1 MDIDVSLVKDLRQ
14 KTGAG
19 IMDCKRALKVTQ
31 GNMDKAIEFLRQKGL
46 AKATKRVGRR
56 TDEGLI
62 GSYIHAGGRIGV
74 LVEVNCETDFV
85 ARTQEFKDLVKDISM
100 HIAATDPQYL
110 RREDIPEEI
119 IQKEK
124 HILRM
129 QALEMGKPEKVVDRI
144 VEGRME
150 RFFSEVCLLE
160 QAYVKDLD
168 VTVGD
173 LLNSLVGK
181 IGERIAIRRF
191 SRYQLGEDADENV
204 S

>member
-1 MDIDVSLVKDLRQ
+1 MDIDVSLVRDLRQ

-19 IMDCKRALKVTQ
+19 IMDCKRALKETG
-31 GNMDKAIEFLRQKGL
+31 GNIDKAIEFLRQKGL
-46 AKATKRVGRR
+46 AKAAKRVGQRA
-56 TDEGLI
+56 DEGLI

-85 ARTQEFKDLVKDISM
+85 ARTQEFKDFVKDIAM
-100 HIAATDPQYL
+100 HIAAADPQYL
-110 RREDIPEEI
+110 TREDISEEI

-124 HILRM
+124 HILKM
-129 QALEMGKPEKVVDRI
+129 QALEMGKPEKVIDRI
-144 VEGRME
+144 VEGKLE

-173 LLNSLVGK
+173 LVTSLTGK
-181 IGERIAIRRF
+181 IGERISIRRF
-191 SRYQLGEDADENV
+191 TRYQLGEESQDRA

>member
-19 IMDCKRALKVTQ
+19 IMDCKRALKETQ
-31 GNMDKAIEFLRQKGL
+31 GNIDKAIEFLRQKGL

-56 TDEGLI
+56 ADEGLI

-85 ARTQEFKDLVKDISM
+85 ARTQEFKDLAKDISM

-144 VEGRME
+144 AEGRME
-150 RFFSEVCLLE
+150 KFFSEVCLLE

-168 VTVGD
+168 VTVGE
-173 LLNSLVGK
+173 LLNLLMGK
-181 IGERIAIRRF
+181 IGERISIRRF
-191 SRYQLGEDADENV
+191 TRYQLGEETEETA

>member
-19 IMDCKRALKVTQ
+19 IMDCKRALKETG
-31 GNMDKAIEFLRQKGL
+31 GNIDKAIEFLRQKGL

-56 TDEGLI
+56 ADEGLI

-110 RREDIPEEI
+110 RREDIPEET

-191 SRYQLGEDADENV
+191 SRYQLGEEADESV

>member
-1 MDIDVSLVKDLRQ
+1 MDIDVSSLRDLRQ

-19 IMDCKRALKVTQ
+19 IMDCKRALTETR
-31 GNMDKAIEFLRQKGL
+31 GNIEKAIEFLRQKGL
-46 AKATKRVGRR
+46 ARAAKRAGR
-56 TDEGLI
+56 TANEGLI
-62 GSYIHAGGRIGV
+62 GSYIHPGGRIGV

-85 ARTQEFKDLVKDISM
+85 ARTQEFKEFVKDISM
-100 HIAATDPQYL
+100 QIAAADPQYL
-110 RREDIPEEI
+110 TREDIPQEV

-160 QAYVKDLD
+160 QAYVKDPD
-168 VTVGD
+168 QTVRD
-173 LLNSLVGK
+173 LLNSLTGK
-181 IGERIAIRRF
+181 IGERISIRRF
-191 SRYQLGEDADENV
+191 ARYQLGEEAEE
-204 S
+204 SPS

>member
-1 MDIDVSLVKDLRQ
+1 MDIDVSLVRDLRQ

-19 IMDCKRALKVTQ
+19 IMDCKRALKETQ
-31 GNMDKAIEFLRQKGL
+31 GNIDKAIEFLRQKGL
-46 AKATKRVGRR
+46 AKAVKRVGHRA
-56 TDEGLI
+56 DEGLI

-85 ARTQEFKDLVKDISM
+85 ARTQEFKDFVKNIGM
-100 HIAATDPQYL
+100 HIAAADSQYL
-110 RREDIPEEI
+110 TREDISEEI

-129 QALEMGKPEKVVDRI
+129 QALEMGKPEKVIDRI
-144 VEGRME
+144 VEGKLE

-168 VTVGD
+168 LTVGD
-173 LLNSLVGK
+173 LVNSLIGK
-181 IGERIAIRRF
+181 IGERISIRRF
-191 SRYQLGEDADENV
+191 TRYQLGEESQDRA

>member
-1 MDIDVSLVKDLRQ
+1 MDIDVSLVRDLRQ

-19 IMDCKRALKVTQ
+19 IMDCKRALKETG
-31 GNMDKAIEFLRQKGL
+31 GNIDKAIEFLRQKGL
-46 AKATKRVGRR
+46 AKAAKRVGQRA
-56 TDEGLI
+56 DEGLI

-85 ARTQEFKDLVKDISM
+85 ARTQEFKDFVKDIAM
-100 HIAATDPQYL
+100 HIAAADPQYL
-110 RREDIPEEI
+110 TREDISEEI

-124 HILRM
+124 HILKM
-129 QALEMGKPEKVVDRI
+129 QALEMGKPEKVIDRI
-144 VEGRME
+144 VEGKLE

-168 VTVGD
+168 VTVRD
-173 LLNSLVGK
+173 LVTSLTGK
-181 IGERIAIRRF
+181 IGERISIRRF
-191 SRYQLGEDADENV
+191 TRYQLGEESQDGA

>member
-1 MDIDVSLVKDLRQ
+1 MDIDVSSLRDLRQ

-19 IMDCKRALKVTQ
+19 IMDCKRALTETR
-31 GNMDKAIEFLRQKGL
+31 GNIEKAIEFLRQKGL
-46 AKATKRVGRR
+46 ARAAKRAGR
-56 TDEGLI
+56 TANEGLI
-62 GSYIHAGGRIGV
+62 GSYIHPGSRIGV

-85 ARTQEFKDLVKDISM
+85 ARTQEFKEFVKDISM
-100 HIAATDPQYL
+100 QIAAADPQYL
-110 RREDIPEEI
+110 TREDIPQEV

-160 QAYVKDLD
+160 QAYVKDPD
-168 VTVGD
+168 QTVRD
-173 LLNSLVGK
+173 LLNSLTGK
-181 IGERIAIRRF
+181 IGERISIRRF
-191 SRYQLGEDADENV
+191 ARYQLGEEAEE
-204 S
+204 SPS

>member
-19 IMDCKRALKVTQ
+19 IMDCKRALKETQ
-31 GNMDKAIEFLRQKGL
+31 GNIDKAIEFLRRKGL
-46 AKATKRVGRR
+46 AKAAKRGSLR

-85 ARTQEFKDLVKDISM
+85 ARTQEFKDFVKDIAM
-100 HIAATDPQYL
+100 HIAASDPQYL
-110 RREDIPEEI
+110 TGEDIPEEV

-129 QALEMGKPEKVVDRI
+129 QALDMGKPEKVVDRI
-144 VEGRME
+144 VEGKMKS
-150 RFFSEVCLLE
+150 FFSEVCLLE

-168 VTVGD
+168 LTVGD
-173 LLNSLVGK
+173 LLNSIIGK
-181 IGERIAIRRF
+181 VGERISIRRF
-191 SRYQLGEDADENV
+191 TRYQLGEGSGDIV

>member
-1 MDIDVSLVKDLRQ
+1 MDIDVSLVRDLRQ

-19 IMDCKRALKVTQ
+19 IMDCKRALKETG
-31 GNMDKAIEFLRQKGL
+31 GNIDKAIEFLRQKGL
-46 AKATKRVGRR
+46 AKAAKRVGQRA
-56 TDEGLI
+56 DEGLI

-85 ARTQEFKDLVKDISM
+85 ARTQEFKDFVKDIAM
-100 HIAATDPQYL
+100 HIAAADPQYL
-110 RREDIPEEI
+110 TREDISEEI

-124 HILRM
+124 HILKM
-129 QALEMGKPEKVVDRI
+129 QALEMGKPEKVIDRI
-144 VEGRME
+144 AEGKLE

-173 LLNSLVGK
+173 LVTSLTGK
-181 IGERIAIRRF
+181 IGERISIRRF
-191 SRYQLGEDADENV
+191 TRYQLGEESQDRA

>member
-19 IMDCKRALKVTQ
+19 IMDCKRALKETQ

-56 TDEGLI
+56 ADEGLI

-110 RREDIPEEI
+110 RREDVPEEI

-124 HILRM
+124 HILRL

-168 VTVGD
+168 VTVGN

-181 IGERIAIRRF
+181 MGERIAIRRF
-191 SRYQLGEDADENV
+191 SRYQLGEEADE
-204 S
+204 SAS

>member
-19 IMDCKRALKVTQ
+19 IMDCKRALKETQ

-56 TDEGLI
+56 ADEGLI

-110 RREDIPEEI
+110 RREDVPEEI

-124 HILRM
+124 HILRL

-150 RFFSEVCLLE
+150 RFFSEICLLE

-168 VTVGD
+168 VTVGN

-181 IGERIAIRRF
+181 MGERIAIRRF
-191 SRYQLGEDADENV
+191 SRYQLGEEADESV

>member
-1 MDIDVSLVKDLRQ
+1 MDIDVSLVKNLRQ

-19 IMDCKRALKVTQ
+19 IMDCKRALKETG
-31 GNMDKAIEFLRQKGL
+31 GNIDRAIEFLRQKGL
-46 AKATKRVGRR
+46 AKAAKRVGRR
-56 TDEGLI
+56 ADEGLI
-62 GSYIHAGGRIGV
+62 GSYIHPGGKIGV

-100 HIAATDPQYL
+100 HVAATDPQYL
-110 RREDIPEEI
+110 RREDISEEI

-144 VEGRME
+144 VEGKME

-181 IGERIAIRRF
+181 IGERISIRRF
-191 SRYQLGEDADENV
+191 SRYQLGEEADE
-204 S
+204 SSS

>member
-19 IMDCKRALKVTQ
+19 IMDCKRALKETQ
-31 GNMDKAIEFLRQKGL
+31 GNIDKAIEFLRRKGL
-46 AKATKRVGRR
+46 AKAAKRGSLR

-85 ARTQEFKDLVKDISM
+85 ARTQEFKDFVKDIAM
-100 HIAATDPQYL
+100 HIAASDPQYL
-110 RREDIPEEI
+110 TGEDIPEEV

-124 HILRM
+124 NILRM
-129 QALEMGKPEKVVDRI
+129 QALDMGKPEKVVDRI
-144 VEGRME
+144 VEGKMKS
-150 RFFSEVCLLE
+150 FFSEVCLLE

-168 VTVGD
+168 LTVGD
-173 LLNSLVGK
+173 LLNSIMGK
-181 IGERIAIRRF
+181 VGERISIRRF
-191 SRYQLGEDADENV
+191 TRYQLGEGSGDIV

>member
-19 IMDCKRALKVTQ
+19 IMDCKRALKETQ
-31 GNMDKAIEFLRQKGL
+31 GNIDKAIEFLRQKGL

-56 TDEGLI
+56 ADEGLI

-191 SRYQLGEDADENV
+191 SRYQLGEEADESV

>member
-1 MDIDVSLVKDLRQ
+1 MDIDVSLVRDLRQ

-19 IMDCKRALKVTQ
+19 IMDCKRALKETG
-31 GNMDKAIEFLRQKGL
+31 GNIDKAIAFLRQKGL
-46 AKATKRVGRR
+46 ATAAKRVGQRA
-56 TDEGLI
+56 DEGLI

-85 ARTQEFKDLVKDISM
+85 ARTQEFKDFVKDIAM
-100 HIAATDPQYL
+100 HIAAADPQYL
-110 RREDIPEEI
+110 TREDISEEI

-124 HILRM
+124 HILKM
-129 QALEMGKPEKVVDRI
+129 QALEMDKPEKVIDRI
-144 VEGRME
+144 VEGKLE

-173 LLNSLVGK
+173 LVTSLTGK
-181 IGERIAIRRF
+181 IGERISIRRF
-191 SRYQLGEDADENV
+191 TRYQLGEESQDRA

>member
-19 IMDCKRALKVTQ
+19 IMDCKAALKETQ
-31 GNMDKAIEFLRQKGL
+31 GNIEKAIEFLRRKGL
-46 AKATKRVGRR
+46 AKAAKRAGHRA
-56 TDEGLI
+56 DEGLI

-85 ARTQEFKDLVKDISM
+85 ARTQEFKDLVKDIAM
-100 HIAATDPQYL
+100 HIAAADPQYL
-110 RREDIPEEI
+110 TGEDIPEEV

-129 QALEMGKPEKVVDRI
+129 QALDMGKQEKVVDRI
-144 VEGRME
+144 VDGKMK

-160 QAYVKDLD
+160 QAYVKDLN

-173 LLNSLVGK
+173 LLNSIMGK
-181 IGERIAIRRF
+181 IGERISIRRF
-191 SRYQLGEDADENV
+191 TRYQLGEGSDE
-204 S
+204 SAS

>member
-1 MDIDVSLVKDLRQ
+1 MDIDVSSVKDLRQ

-19 IMDCKRALKVTQ
+19 IMDCKRALKEAQ
-31 GNMDKAIEFLRQKGL
+31 GNVDKAIEFLRQKGL
-46 AKATKRVGRR
+46 AKAAKRGGRR
-56 TDEGLI
+56 ADEGLV
-62 GSYIHAGGRIGV
+62 GSYIHTGGRIGV

-100 HIAATDPQYL
+100 HIAAADPQYL
-110 RREDIPEEI
+110 TREDIPEEVV
-119 IQKEK
+119 QEEK

-168 VTVGD
+168 LTVGN
-173 LLNSLVGK
+173 LLNSLMGK
-181 IGERIAIRRF
+181 IGERISIRRF
-191 SRYQLGEDADENV
+191 TRYQLGEEADE
-204 S
+204 SAS

>member
-19 IMDCKRALKVTQ
+19 IMDCKRALKETQ
-31 GNMDKAIEFLRQKGL
+31 GNIDKAIEFLRRKGL
-46 AKATKRVGRR
+46 AKAAKRGSLR

-85 ARTQEFKDLVKDISM
+85 ARTQEFKDFVKDIAM
-100 HIAATDPQYL
+100 HIAASDPQYL
-110 RREDIPEEI
+110 TGEDIPEEV

-129 QALEMGKPEKVVDRI
+129 QALDMGKPEKVVDRI
-144 VEGRME
+144 VEGKMKS
-150 RFFSEVCLLE
+150 FFSEVCLLE

-168 VTVGD
+168 LTVGD
-173 LLNSLVGK
+173 LLNSIMGK
-181 IGERIAIRRF
+181 VGERISIRRF
-191 SRYQLGEDADENV
+191 TRYQLGEGSGDIV

>member
-19 IMDCKRALKVTQ
+19 IMDCKRALKETQ
-31 GNMDKAIEFLRQKGL
+31 GNIDKAIEFLRQKGL

-56 TDEGLI
+56 ADEGLI

-124 HILRM
+124 RILRM

-191 SRYQLGEDADENV
+191 SRYQLGEEADDSV